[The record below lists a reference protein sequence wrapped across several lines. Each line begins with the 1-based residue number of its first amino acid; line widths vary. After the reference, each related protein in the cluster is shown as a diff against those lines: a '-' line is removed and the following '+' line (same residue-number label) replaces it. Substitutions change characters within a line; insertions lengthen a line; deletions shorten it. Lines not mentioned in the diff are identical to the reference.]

1 MECCWRGGGVVGDE
15 HVSALRQG
23 RDGQRAKGGGGGVER
38 REGGRAGGFGLEA
51 VVLAIRGESAAG
63 RGGVVCKIRRVE
75 YMPTSRGRGGEGGTR
90 TTGVYANRKHEDM
103 VVQIHAVASR
113 AISA

>member
-51 VVLAIRGESAAG
+51 VVLAVRGESAAG

-75 YMPTSRGRGGEGGTR
+75 YMPTSRGRGERGGREPQAFMRIESMKIWLSKFTR
-90 TTGVYANRKHEDM
+90 WRRE
-103 VVQIHAVASR
+103 Q
-113 AISA
+113 

>member
-51 VVLAIRGESAAG
+51 VVLAVRGESAAG

-75 YMPTSRGRGGEGGTR
+75 YMPTSRGRGGGG
-90 TTGVYANRKHEDM
+90 D
-103 VVQIHAVASR
+103 ASHR
-113 AISA
+113 RLCE